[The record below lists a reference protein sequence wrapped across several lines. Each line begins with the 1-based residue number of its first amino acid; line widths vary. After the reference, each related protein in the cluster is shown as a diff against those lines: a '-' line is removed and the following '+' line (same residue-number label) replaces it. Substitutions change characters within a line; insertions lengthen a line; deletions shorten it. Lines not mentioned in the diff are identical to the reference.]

1 MGFMEITEKMLN
13 SAFTENGDKAYHTSG
28 SYCLDYFALVGGMRF
43 NLSDALIQFDHTW
56 ESPLY
61 PKCDSIVQNY
71 YYKKHLYVKNMEKH
85 FGQEDN

>member
-43 NLSDALIQFDHTW
+43 NLSDALNHINENEGLLKLCLCSLTVIFH
-56 ESPLY
+56 PGR
-61 PKCDSIVQNY
+61 K
-71 YYKKHLYVKNMEKH
+71 
-85 FGQEDN
+85 

>member
-43 NLSDALIQFDHTW
+43 NLSDALNAF
-56 ESPLY
+56 LRA
-61 PKCDSIVQNY
+61 Y
-71 YYKKHLYVKNMEKH
+71 Y
-85 FGQEDN
+85 EDKILAIKILFFARDIREGLGE